1 MIKLTMKDCGF
12 ENHEVGDSGIF
23 HAIAEALTVARM
35 DKSWDNIISVG
46 VDDETNEGI
55 VKYKDSILPDE
66 SEHKDVILG
75 AIHLFSYFASEILIR
90 CYMENITTIE
100 DYVEYALG
108 TFNHW
113 SYGEEADD
121 SRNNAILSV
130 IIPLAEYLPFI
141 YACTE
146 KLAYSEGRTLL
157 GKTLK
162 KIFDDMGFSLESEGK
177 SED

>member
-1 MIKLTMKDCGF
+1 MIDCGF

-23 HAIAEALTVARM
+23 HAIAEALTVAGM
-35 DKSWDNIISVG
+35 EKSWENIISVG
-46 VDDETNEGI
+46 IDNKTNEGV
-55 VKYKDSILPDE
+55 VKYKDAVLANEP
-66 SEHKDVILG
+66 EHREVLLG

-108 TFNHW
+108 TFNDW
-113 SYGEEADD
+113 ADGEEVDD

-162 KIFDDMGFSLESEGK
+162 KIFEDMGFSLESEGK

>member
-1 MIKLTMKDCGF
+1 MIKITMKDCGF

-55 VKYKDSILPDE
+55 VKYKDSILSDE

-75 AIHLFSYFASEILIR
+75 ATHLFTYFASEILAR
-90 CYMENITTIE
+90 CYVENITTVE

-108 TFNHW
+108 TFNDW
-113 SYGEEADD
+113 AYGEKVEE
-121 SRNNAILSV
+121 SEKNAILSV

-162 KIFDDMGFSLESEGK
+162 KIFTEMGFTFPDDSDK
-177 SED
+177 